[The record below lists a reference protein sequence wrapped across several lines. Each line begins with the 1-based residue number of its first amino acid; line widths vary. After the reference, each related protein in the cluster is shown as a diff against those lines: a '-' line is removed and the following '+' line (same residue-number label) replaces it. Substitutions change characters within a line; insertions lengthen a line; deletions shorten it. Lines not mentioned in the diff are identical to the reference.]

1 MRRRHTSD
9 ISPAGTD
16 WDRLDALSEEEVR
29 AAIEEDPDA
38 HPTDDAFWEGG
49 VVVMPERKESVT
61 LRLDA
66 DLLRWF
72 RAGGA
77 GYQTRINAV
86 LRSFVQAQQR
96 GTKRE

>member
-1 MRRRHTSD
+1 MSRKGTSG
-9 ISPAGTD
+9 ISPAGTN
-16 WDRLDALSEEEVR
+16 WDRLDAKTDAEIR
-29 AAIEEDPDA
+29 AGIEKDPDA

-49 VVVMPERKESVT
+49 IVVMPERKESVT

-66 DLLRWF
+66 EVLRWF
-72 RAGGA
+72 RARGA

-96 GTKRE
+96 ATKRE